1 MELLF
6 LARNGA
12 SMQSGFKK
20 ALSSSISNHIKLS
33 KTRQETLEC
42 LVFLVMQHGSICLW
56 RLAAYVSTKA
66 QTESVQ
72 RRFYRFFQFV
82 RLDGS
87 VMARVVVEMLSLSG
101 KPLFL
106 AMDRTNWDFGKT
118 AINILMISV
127 IWNGMGIPLIWTLLP
142 TTGNSNTPTRTGLLD
157 RLFEVFP
164 DLQIASLMG
173 DREFIGD
180 GWMAY
185 LKRRKIPFILRLR
198 ENQHVTRDGYEPWTI
213 ARIAKGLKR
222 GDRQIVKGWCGL
234 GQNANAR
241 SPLVRLVIMRL
252 PTGELL
258 ALACSGNPR
267 RALEDYRRRWTIETM
282 FGNLKTKGF
291 NMEDTHITDRDKL
304 STLMAVLALAV
315 AMAVKTGAAAAKL
328 KPVPVKTHGRRAL
341 SLFALGLHALRK
353 IFAVASPDQ
362 VFLFLKQLL
371 SRKISLKPLKSVV
384 LGRGV

>member
-1 MELLF
+1 MELRF

-12 SMQSGFKK
+12 SMQSGFMK
-20 ALSSSISNHIKLS
+20 ALSSSVSNHIKLS
-33 KTRQETLEC
+33 RTRHETLEC
-42 LVFLVMQHGSICLW
+42 LAFLIMQHGSICLW

-87 VMARVVVEMLSLSG
+87 IMAPVVVEMLGLSG
-101 KPLFL
+101 KRWVL

-118 AINILMISV
+118 TINILMISV
-127 IWNGMGIPLIWTLLP
+127 IWNDVGIPLIWTLLP
-142 TTGNSNTPTRTGLLD
+142 SSGNSNTGTRICLLD
-157 RLFEVFP
+157 RLFETFP
-164 DLQIASLMG
+164 GLQIGSLMG

-185 LKRRKIPFILRLR
+185 LKRRNIPFILRLR
-198 ENQHVTRDGYEPWTI
+198 ENQHVTRDGYETWTI
-213 ARIAKGLKR
+213 ARIARHLKR
-222 GDRQIVKGWCGL
+222 GEKQIVRGWCGL
-234 GQNANAR
+234 GQNANAG
-241 SPLVRLVIMRL
+241 SPLVRLVITRL

-304 STLMAVLALAV
+304 STLLAVLALSV
-315 AMAVKTGAAAAKL
+315 ALAVKTGVAAAKI
-328 KPVPVKTHGRRAL
+328 KPIPVKKHGRKAL
-341 SLFALGLHALRK
+341 SLFALGLHTLRK
-353 IFAVASPDQ
+353 IFATASPSQ
-362 VFLFLKQLL
+362 LFLFLRQML
-371 SRKISLKPLKSVV
+371 SRKMPLKPLQSVV
-384 LGRGV
+384 LSRGV